1 MQDLKDQ
8 PQIVR
13 EISSCINEDGEIEDS
28 ASDDLRTA
36 RGKLRAVEGRL
47 KGLLKGHSGEISV
60 MVSHAQSCIVFQSCT
75 TFINMSFNRKGALVF
90 LRKSTYGEQ
99 AQQSKC

>member
-8 PQIVR
+8 PELVTEVR
-13 EISSCINEDGEIEDS
+13 SCISEDGEIEDS

-47 KGLLKGHSGEISV
+47 KGLLKGHSGEISI
-60 MVSHAQSCIVFQSCT
+60 MVSH
-75 TFINMSFNRKGALVF
+75 
-90 LRKSTYGEQ
+90 E
-99 AQQSKC
+99 